1 LFLAVGWVI
10 GTRRSEALEEKSPP
24 RRGQAKTAIAAVRE
38 VQYIR
43 PIGIKAIAMRML
55 VILLIPLAGC
65 WNTDSP
71 EARRQAALSKLDA
84 MEAVERGDIIRA
96 RAECQAIAVEVPSA
110 LDDCLGA
117 LRIQIEMSQ
126 QTLDDIKRR
135 RRELSGN

>member
-1 LFLAVGWVI
+1 MI

-24 RRGQAKTAIAAVRE
+24 RLGQAKARVARARE

-43 PIGIKAIAMRML
+43 PMFIAMRFL
-55 VILLIPLAGC
+55 LIILLIPLSGC
-65 WNTDSP
+65 WNTDSQ
-71 EARRQAALSKLDA
+71 EARRQAALSKLAA
-84 MEAVERGDIIRA
+84 MESMERGDIIRA